1 MPISKSQLTD
11 IKSRF
16 QKFIAADAFGEK
28 EEHVQSWY
36 TTKILETL
44 GWNESN
50 VIINKPQDVKT
61 TRRPDILLKGRG
73 GGTIYVI
80 ESKEPSKSLDDRYPL
95 WTFPEQTCFYINS
108 EGVSWGIL
116 TNFKEWR
123 IYNAHTYE
131 LNESIYKTLTVI
143 DDSRKVACSDE
154 QLSDFFSLI
163 EYGALSAKRGKIS
176 PDSIYY
182 PKQEEIK
189 DKFFKNLKEWR
200 LELKRHLTKTEPEL
214 SPAEIDTQTQ
224 RILDRLIF
232 MDYCY
237 DKTIIA
243 QDYLGAVQFSKH
255 QFYSEL
261 KRIFQHELNEKFN
274 SELFAKDKCD
284 SFDIPND
291 ILEDIIKGIRQIDYS
306 TLNVH
311 IIGEVYENYLGE
323 LLKAGRKK
331 TDENKEQ
338 LKRKSQGIYY
348 TPDYIVSYIVEN
360 TVGKVLETCK
370 DEKDVEAVRVIDPA
384 CGSGS
389 FLIRAFEV
397 FYQKYVELYLK
408 KHRQL
413 SPFSN
418 LEISKKILSYNLFG
432 VDLDERAVEIAR
444 FNLLVAALEK
454 IGDTQKSG
462 NKILPNLS
470 LNIRFGNSLVSGKIE
485 EGAVDLFSKKSDYK
499 ADLNL
504 LIELKHRFDKEAS
517 NDERHKLLTQ
527 IERNE
532 RALDNE
538 FNEYLH
544 KYKFKRIEDIK
555 PLNYEVKFCDVFK
568 HGKFDCI
575 IGNPPYV
582 QLSMEE
588 NFSPAYKEYLLKE
601 YGSSMGRLNTFG
613 FFLRRSTDLVRD
625 NGYIGMIIPNTLLTQ
640 EYYQELRKHL
650 LDTCD
655 IKSIVNY
662 DKLPFKDAVVENVT
676 IVLNK
681 AQTKDNKI
689 DLIDYEGE
697 DQSKKHSV
705 SQSKYQK
712 TYGNQFVKI
721 ASAGEAS
728 LQNKILKVDHFLL
741 GEKTNINQ
749 AIALKADRAKY
760 LFDSKKGDTFKP
772 VLDGRYID
780 RYGINWDG
788 SYLKYDLKAIHSC
801 KRTDIFTTR
810 EKFFFRRVNGS
821 LMGAYDN
828 KQFFALNTLV
838 VVTLNEGIKDY
849 SIKYILGIFNSKL
862 LNYYY
867 TKFLKSTKKVYSEIQ
882 ARQVEQLPI
891 REIDFKNATDK
902 KYYDKI
908 VKLVD
913 EITALKKLKNPDT
926 QKIDALDTQLDSV
939 VYKLYDIGEKE
950 QKIIEAS

>member
-1 MPISKSQLTD
+1 M
-11 IKSRF
+11 
-16 QKFIAADAFGEK
+16 
-28 EEHVQSWY
+28 
-36 TTKILETL
+36 
-44 GWNESN
+44 
-50 VIINKPQDVKT
+50 
-61 TRRPDILLKGRG
+61 
-73 GGTIYVI
+73 
-80 ESKEPSKSLDDRYPL
+80 
-95 WTFPEQTCFYINS
+95 
-108 EGVSWGIL
+108 
-116 TNFKEWR
+116 
-123 IYNAHTYE
+123 
-131 LNESIYKTLTVI
+131 
-143 DDSRKVACSDE
+143 
-154 QLSDFFSLI
+154 DF
-163 EYGALSAKRGKIS
+163 
-176 PDSIYY
+176 
-182 PKQEEIK
+182 
-189 DKFFKNLKEWR
+189 
-200 LELKRHLTKTEPEL
+200 
-214 SPAEIDTQTQ
+214 
-224 RILDRLIF
+224 
-232 MDYCY
+232 CY

-255 QFYSEL
+255 DYYSEL
-261 KRIFQHELNEKFN
+261 KRIFRDELNEKFN

-284 SFDIPND
+284 SFDIPNEV
-291 ILEDIIKGIRQIDYS
+291 IEDIIKGVRQIDYS
-306 TLNVH
+306 SLNVH

-331 TDENKEQ
+331 VDENKEQ

-348 TPDYIVSYIVEN
+348 TPDYIVGYIIDN
-360 TVGKVLETCK
+360 TIGKLLESCT
-370 DEKDVEAVRVIDPA
+370 DEKEVEAIKVIDPA

-397 FYQKYVELYLK
+397 FYSKYVDLYLK

-418 LEISKKILSYNLFG
+418 LEISKKILTHNLYG
-432 VDLDERAVEIAR
+432 VDLDERAVEIAK

-470 LNIRFGNSLVSGKIE
+470 LNIRFGNSLVSGKTE
-485 EGAVDLFSKKSDYK
+485 EGEVDLFSKKSDHK
-499 ADLNL
+499 TELNL
-504 LIELKHRFDKEAS
+504 LMELKHRFYKEVS
-517 NDERHKLLTQ
+517 NDERYKLLMQ

-532 RALDNE
+532 RALDSE
-538 FNEYLH
+538 FNEYLS
-544 KYKFKRIEDIK
+544 KYGFRKIEDIK
-555 PLNYEVKFCDVFK
+555 PLNYEVRFCDVFK
-568 HGKFDCI
+568 QGKFDCV

-613 FFLRRSTDLVRD
+613 FFIKRSIQLVKD
-625 NGYIGMIIPNTLLTQ
+625 GGYIGMIVPNTILTQ
-640 EYYQELRKHL
+640 EHYQELRKNI
-650 LDTCD
+650 LDSCD

-662 DKLPFKDAVVENVT
+662 DKLPFKDAVVENIT

-681 AQTKDNKI
+681 NQTNDNKI
-689 DLIDYEGE
+689 DLIDYAGE
-697 DQSKKHSV
+697 DLSNKHTIN
-705 SQSKYQK
+705 QSKYHK

-721 ASAGEAS
+721 ASASEAS
-728 LQNKILKVDHFLL
+728 LQNKILKSKHFLL
-741 GEKTNINQ
+741 GKKTNINQ

-760 LFDSKKGDTFKP
+760 LFDSKKGENYKP

-801 KRTDIFTTR
+801 KRTDIFTAK

-828 KQFFALNTLV
+828 KQFFALNTLI
-838 VVTLNEGIKDY
+838 VVTLLEGEEDY

-867 TKFLKSTKKVYSEIQ
+867 TKYLKSTKKVYSEIQ

-891 REIDFKNATDK
+891 RLIDFGNSTDR

-908 VKLVD
+908 IKLVD
-913 EITALKKLKNPDT
+913 EMTALKKHKNPDK
-926 QKIDALDTQLDSV
+926 QKIDSIDHQLNST

-950 QKIIEAS
+950 QKIIDAT